1 MIFCLLHLQMSRDIF
16 EIVAS
21 VIVCLGLLVA
31 NPIVTND
38 IPTQNRIKNNA
49 LLRIVVAL
57 AVSYS
62 ITHSFRDSFVALFIF
77 LVLKRY
83 LKTTKRSRRSS

>member
-1 MIFCLLHLQMSRDIF
+1 MGRDIF

-21 VIVCLGLLVA
+21 VIICLGLLVA

-38 IPTQNRIKNNA
+38 IPSLTQNRMKNNA

-62 ITHSFRDSFVALFIF
+62 ITHSFRDSLIALFIF
-77 LVLKRY
+77 LILKRY
-83 LKTTKRSRRSS
+83 LKTAYSQRSRRSS